1 MKAKTALFFL
11 FIGSVAFMQA
21 QGPKSAFGKEP
32 DSQLKE
38 LYAQPYNKKT
48 EIKLDGKKYRI
59 YNNYVT
65 LGVGKGYNSAWNTGF
80 ITTGADFNF
89 HIQKTYFQLGGY
101 LQGPTFYDKLQVQM
115 HGAAGYRKESYK
127 YFWAAFGGLGY
138 TNGYYPLMLKGVS
151 GKDSARA
158 NPPPIMSEIGVYAA
172 LQMFYKVKFDYGI
185 GLTIFGDANQKQAF
199 VGARIELF
207 FSGAYRGTI
216 LHKDE
221 E

>member
-1 MKAKTALFFL
+1 VKAKKALFFL
-11 FIGSVAFMQA
+11 FIGSVALTQA
-21 QGPKSAFGKEP
+21 QGDKSAFGKEP
-32 DSQLKE
+32 NSQLKE

-65 LGVGKGYNSAWNTGF
+65 LGIGKGYNSIWNSGF

-89 HIQKTYFQLGGY
+89 HIQKTYFQMGGY
-101 LQGPTFYDKLQVQM
+101 VQGPSFYNKQQVQL

-127 YFWAAFGGLGY
+127 YFWAAFGGLSY
-138 TNGYYPLMLKGVS
+138 SNGFYPFMLKDAKGE
-151 GKDSARA
+151 DSVTTY
-158 NPPPIMSEIGVYAA
+158 PIMSQVGVYTAV
-172 LQMFYKVKFDYGI
+172 QFFYKLKFDYGI
-185 GLTIFGDANQKQAF
+185 GLTLFGDINSKQYF
-199 VGARIELF
+199 VGARVELF

>member
-1 MKAKTALFFL
+1 MNLNKALFL
-11 FIGSVAFMQA
+11 LLIGFVALTKA
-21 QGPKSAFGKEP
+21 QNSPSAFGKEP

-38 LYAQPYNKKT
+38 LYKEPYDKKR

-65 LGVGKGYNSAWNTGF
+65 FGVGKGYNSVWDQGF
-80 ITTGADFNF
+80 LATAADFNF
-89 HIQKTYFQLGGY
+89 HIRKPYFQAGSY
-101 LQGPTFYDKLQVQM
+101 LQGHDFYTRQQVQL
-115 HGAAGYRKESYK
+115 HLAAGYRSESYK
-127 YFWAAFGGLGY
+127 YFWAAFGGVSY
-138 TNGYYPLMLKGVS
+138 TNGYFPYALKDIKGE
-151 GKDSARA
+151 DSLIH
-158 NPPPIMSEIGVYAA
+158 PIMSEVGLYAA
-172 LQMFYKVKFDYGI
+172 FQLFYKLKFDYGI
-185 GLTIFGDANQKQAF
+185 GLTAFADVNSKQYM